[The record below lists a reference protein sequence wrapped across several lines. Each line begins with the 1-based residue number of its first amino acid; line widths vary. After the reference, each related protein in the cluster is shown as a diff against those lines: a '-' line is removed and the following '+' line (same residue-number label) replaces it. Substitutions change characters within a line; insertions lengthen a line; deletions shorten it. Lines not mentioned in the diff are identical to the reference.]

1 MGSKYPVLKP
11 TEIITILN
19 KFGFSFVSQKGS
31 HIKMRKV
38 SDDQLTKTVIIP
50 NHYEVSKGTLQA
62 ILEQAGITIEEF
74 IKMK

>member
-11 TEIITILN
+11 AEIIAVLN

-31 HIKMRKV
+31 HIKMRKL
-38 SDDQLTKTVIIP
+38 SNDQLTRTVIVP

-62 ILEQAGITIEEF
+62 ILEQAGISIEEF
-74 IKMK
+74 LRMK